1 MKKTLYIV
9 VVSLC
14 LGYLA
19 IADAADAGA
28 GKQLSQS
35 KGCVGCHGAE
45 AISPAGTA
53 YPNLAGQKAAY
64 VEKALKAYRD
74 KSRQAPL
81 MNGMAAGLSDEDIAN
96 LAAYY
101 ASLKPCP

>member
-1 MKKTLYIV
+1 MKKTLYIIA
-9 VVSLC
+9 VSLC
-14 LGYLA
+14 LGHLGSA
-19 IADAADAGA
+19 GAADAGA
-28 GKQLSQS
+28 GKALSQG
-35 KGCVGCHGAE
+35 KGCSGCHGAN
-45 AISPAGTA
+45 AISAEGTG
-53 YPNLAGQKAAY
+53 YPNLAGQKAPY
-64 VEKALKAYRD
+64 LEKALKAYRD